1 VLDLRGLASFTDWF
15 FICSATSSRQ
25 VQAIVDSIDER
36 LRASGARARIEG
48 DARAEWVLMDYF
60 DFVVHVFVP
69 EKREFFNL
77 ERLWGDAPRVAIE
90 DAPAAAA
97 APAAARRR
105 RQSRARR

>member
-1 VLDLRGLASFTDWF
+1 MDA
-15 FICSATSSRQ
+15 
-25 VQAIVDSIDER
+25 IDER
-36 LRASGARARIEG
+36 LRAEGARARIEG
-48 DARAEWVLMDYF
+48 DSRAEWVLMDYI

-77 ERLWGDAPRVAIE
+77 ERLWGDAPRAAIE
-90 DAPAAAA
+90 DIEAGAP